1 MTVDLDRPV
10 FLVKG
15 KDEVLLAQAVADLV
29 GSLVGDGDRTL
40 MVDELS
46 AARYGDVD
54 TPDIAPVV
62 DAAQT
67 PPFLTDRRIVVARQA
82 GLFGTKDAVVPLV
95 AYLADPLPST
105 TLVVVWEREAKPG
118 VKLPAVPKSLTDAI
132 KSAGGVVIDAAV
144 ADSGKQR
151 SAWIDQ
157 QLRDAAVQFDTN
169 AKRLVDETVGGDLG
183 RLRSVLEVLEST
195 FGPGAKLTPDD
206 VAPYLGEAGAMAPWD
221 LTDAIDLGDI
231 PLALDRLERML
242 GAGRHPL
249 QIMAVL
255 HGHFERMLRLDGAA
269 VRGEREAAEMLGT
282 KSTFPAKKALEQGR
296 RLGSE
301 RLHEC
306 VELLSGAD
314 LDLRGAKNWPDD
326 LVMEVLVAR
335 LAGRSRQAAGSRA
348 RAR

>member
-1 MTVDLDRPV
+1 MTIDLDRPV

-15 KDEVLLAQAVADLV
+15 KDEVLLAQAIADLV
-29 GSLVGDGDRTL
+29 GSLVGEGDRTL
-40 MVDELS
+40 MVDELDL
-46 AARYGDVD
+46 ARYGPDDV
-54 TPDIAPVV
+54 PEIAPLV

-67 PPFLTDRRIVVARQA
+67 PPFLTDRRVVVARDA
-82 GLFGTKDAVVPLV
+82 AVFGTKEAVAPLV
-95 AYLADPLPST
+95 AYLADPLET
-105 TLVVVWEREAKPG
+105 TRLVIVWEGGAPG
-118 VKLPAVPKSLTDAI
+118 ARVPKSLSDGI
-132 KSAGGVVIDAAV
+132 KAANGVVIDAAV
-144 ADSGKQR
+144 ASSGKER

-157 QLRDAAVQFDTN
+157 QLRDATVQFDST
-169 AKRLVDETVGGDLG
+169 AKRLVDETVGEDLG
-183 RLRSVLEVLEST
+183 RLRSVLDVLDST
-195 FGPGAKLTPDD
+195 FGPGARLTADD
-206 VAPYLGEAGAMAPWD
+206 VSPYLGDAGAMAPWE
-221 LTDAIDLGDI
+221 LTDAIDRGDI

-269 VRGEREAAEMLGT
+269 VRGEREAAELLGT

-306 VELLSGAD
+306 VALLARAD
-314 LDLRGAKNWPDD
+314 LDLRGARNWPNE

-335 LAGRSRQAAGSRA
+335 LAGRSRQAKGAKA
-348 RAR
+348 RGR